1 MPFYE
6 RGNVRIHYEESGTGY
21 PLLII
26 PGGGLNSDLTFM
38 RNGPFNPMAEFS
50 NEYRCISSDLRH
62 ANAGQSEG
70 PLEIDRPWDAFADD
84 QLRCFRAAATA
95 SGIFPGALVTCE

>member
-6 RGNVRIHYEESGTGY
+6 RGDVRIHYEESGNGY

-70 PLEIDRPWDAFADD
+70 HAP
-84 QLRCFRAAATA
+84 RCATFFISPTSRDGGLPSWRAARRSPRT
-95 SGIFPGALVTCE
+95 